1 MGDFAMK
8 KRFLLMLAAILAIA
22 TVTGC
27 GGNDAP
33 KAEEATVLKQ
43 EDVQE
48 ATETSSEELEETTTE
63 ESTIEETVD
72 NGMETLISR
81 FQGDWNGAL
90 IFTDCTGIYEYLQDQ
105 WTSCL
110 ARFVIDEAGAVT
122 PFVGLNVE
130 DTPFTNLQAWLDT
143 DMECMMLNGEWIT
156 VPFYETRITEYNG
169 TINLEVYIENS
180 GGSLCLVMNMR
191 HVGDEGWTDE
201 YPRISHENLE
211 YCRGMSFDELAV
223 LNGYGPGDYPE
234 ATGSASGAAT
244 SVAVDLGE
252 KEGADG
258 HVELAVLKELL
269 PWMKTETDYGMPY
282 EEIAAKFGVH
292 GKYVDTFENNG
303 EQFVRY
309 RWSADDD
316 NRITITFYANPDGS
330 ETWNIT
336 TWDGLK
342 D

>member
-1 MGDFAMK
+1 MK
-8 KRFLLMLAAILAIA
+8 KRFLLMLAAILVIA

-33 KAEEATVLKQ
+33 KAEEATVPKQ

-180 GGSLCLVMNMR
+180 GGSLCLIMNMR

-201 YPRISHENLE
+201 YPRLSPENIE

-223 LNGYGPGDYPE
+223 INGYEPGDYPE
-234 ATGSASGAAT
+234 AEGSTGGAAT
-244 SVAVDLGE
+244 SVPTADLGE

>member
-1 MGDFAMK
+1 MK
-8 KRFLLMLAAILAIA
+8 KKILLFMSIILIIIFF
-22 TVTGC
+22 VGC
-27 GGNDAP
+27 GFKEA
-33 KAEEATVLKQ
+33 AETKNPENENVESITQVTSVSTV
-43 EDVQE
+43 
-48 ATETSSEELEETTTE
+48 SEVEEETE
-63 ESTIEETVD
+63 EEISQNLIE
-72 NGMETLISR
+72 R
-81 FQGDWNGAL
+81 FQGDWNGAM
-90 IFTDCTGIYEYLQDQ
+90 IFTDCTGKYEYLQDE

-110 ARFVIDEAGAVT
+110 ARFIIDEKGNIT
-122 PFVGLNVE
+122 PFLGVYVE
-130 DTPFTNLQAWLDT
+130 DTPFTNLQAWLDM
-143 DMECMMLNGEWIT
+143 DMECMMLNGEWISA
-156 VPFYETRITEYNG
+156 PFYETRVTEYNG
-169 TINLEVYIENS
+169 TIHLEVYIEKDS
-180 GGSLCLVMNMR
+180 GSLCMFMNMR
-191 HVGDEGWTDE
+191 RLGDEGWTDE
-201 YPRISHENLE
+201 YPGLSSENLA

-223 LNGYGPGDYPE
+223 INGYAPGDYLE
-234 ATGSASGAAT
+234 AENSTGTVSTSAA
-244 SVAVDLGE
+244 AVDLGE

-258 HVELAVLKELL
+258 HVELAVLKEVL

-316 NRITITFYANPDGS
+316 NRITITFYANEDGS

>member
-1 MGDFAMK
+1 MK
-8 KRFLLMLAAILAIA
+8 KRFLLMLAAILVIA

-33 KAEEATVLKQ
+33 KAEEATVPKQ

-90 IFTDCTGIYEYLQDQ
+90 IFTECTGIYEYLQDQ
-105 WTSCL
+105 WTSCI

-122 PFVGLNVE
+122 PFIGLNVE

-201 YPRISHENLE
+201 YPRLSTENIE

-234 ATGSASGAAT
+234 AEGSTWGASTSAAT
-244 SVAVDLGE
+244 VDLGE

-316 NRITITFYANPDGS
+316 NRITITFYANADGS

>member
-1 MGDFAMK
+1 MK
-8 KRFLLMLAAILAIA
+8 KRFLLMLAAILVIA

-33 KAEEATVLKQ
+33 KAEEATVPKQ

-90 IFTDCTGIYEYLQDQ
+90 IFAECTGIYEYLQDQ
-105 WTSCL
+105 WTSCI

-122 PFVGLNVE
+122 PFIGLNVE

-201 YPRISHENLE
+201 YPRLSTENIE

-223 LNGYGPGDYPE
+223 LNGYEAGDYPE
-234 ATGSASGAAT
+234 AEGSTGGAAT
-244 SVAVDLGE
+244 SVPTADLAE
-252 KEGADG
+252 KEHNDLEIKTARAEGLRDCRKLMTLAKAG
-258 HVELAVLKELL
+258 KYNGYLLEGMGCPGGCVAGPGTILPVEK
-269 PWMKTETDYGMPY
+269 
-282 EEIAAKFGVH
+282 AAKFVE
-292 GKYVDTFENNG
+292 KYSKE
-303 EQFVRY
+303 
-309 RWSADDD
+309 A
-316 NRITITFYANPDGS
+316 
-330 ETWNIT
+330 IT
-336 TWDGLK
+336 TSPTDSPFRHVGEEL

>member
-1 MGDFAMK
+1 MK
-8 KRFLLMLAAILAIA
+8 KRFLLMLAPILVIA

-27 GGNDAP
+27 GGNDTP
-33 KAEEATVLKQ
+33 KAE
-43 EDVQE
+43 E

-63 ESTIEETVD
+63 EPTIEETVD

-90 IFTDCTGIYEYLQDQ
+90 VFTDCTGIYEYLQDQ

-110 ARFVIDEAGAVT
+110 ARFVIDEAGVVT
-122 PFVGLNVE
+122 PFIGLNVE

-180 GGSLCLVMNMR
+180 EGALCLVMNMR

-201 YPRISHENLE
+201 YPRLSPENLE

-234 ATGSASGAAT
+234 ATGSASVAAT
-244 SVAVDLGE
+244 SVAADLGE

>member
-1 MGDFAMK
+1 MK
-8 KRFLLMLAAILAIA
+8 KRFLLLIAAMLTIV
-22 TVTGC
+22 TVAGC
-27 GGNDAP
+27 GGKDTP
-33 KAEEATVLKQ
+33 K
-43 EDVQE
+43 
-48 ATETSSEELEETTTE
+48 EETQETAVSEVSDGSAAVKTESDTTE
-63 ESTIEETVD
+63 EPVTETAD
-72 NGMETLISR
+72 NGMAPLISR

-122 PFVGLNVE
+122 PFIGLNVQ

-180 GGSLCLVMNMR
+180 EGSLCLVMNMR

-201 YPRISHENLE
+201 YPGLSPENLA

-223 LNGYGPGDYPE
+223 INGYGPGDYPE
-234 ATGSASGAAT
+234 AAENAGGVST
-244 SVAVDLGE
+244 SVAEVDLGE

-258 HVELAVLKELL
+258 HVELAVLKEVL

-303 EQFVRY
+303 EKFVRY

-330 ETWNIT
+330 ETWNLT
-336 TWDGLK
+336 AWDGLK

>member
-1 MGDFAMK
+1 MK
-8 KRFLLMLAAILAIA
+8 KRLLLLAAAILIIAAIA
-22 TVTGC
+22 GC
-27 GGNDAP
+27 GGSDTP
-33 KAEEATVLKQ
+33 KTEEGTTVKQEEAQETVG
-43 EDVQE
+43 
-48 ATETSSEELEETTTE
+48 TSSEESKEPTLEEAI
-63 ESTIEETVD
+63 IEETAD
-72 NGMETLISR
+72 NGMADLISR

-110 ARFVIDEAGAVT
+110 ARFVIDEAGTVT
-122 PFVGLNVE
+122 PFIGLNVE

-201 YPRISHENLE
+201 YPGLSPENLA

-223 LNGYGPGDYPE
+223 INGYGPGDYPE
-234 ATGSASGAAT
+234 AAESAGGVSASAAE
-244 SVAVDLGE
+244 VDLGE

-258 HVELAVLKELL
+258 HVELAVLKEVL

-303 EQFVRY
+303 EKFVRY

-330 ETWNIT
+330 ETWNLT
-336 TWDGLK
+336 AWDGLK

>member
-1 MGDFAMK
+1 MK
-8 KRFLLMLAAILAIA
+8 KRFLRIAAVILMIAAIA
-22 TVTGC
+22 GC
-27 GGNDAP
+27 GGSDVP
-33 KAEEATVLKQ
+33 KTEEGAVSKQ
-43 EDVQE
+43 EEDQQAVSEVPEMPEEIADAGNEEQL
-48 ATETSSEELEETTTE
+48 TEKTADS
-63 ESTIEETVD
+63 
-72 NGMETLISR
+72 GMQALISK

-110 ARFVIDEAGAVT
+110 ARFVIDEAGTVT
-122 PFVGLNVE
+122 PFIGLNVE

-191 HVGDEGWTDE
+191 RVGDEGWTDE
-201 YPRISHENLE
+201 YPGLSPENLA
-211 YCRGMSFDELAV
+211 YCRGMTFDELAAI
-223 LNGYGPGDYPE
+223 NGYGPGDYPE
-234 ATGSASGAAT
+234 AAGNAGGVSVSAAA
-244 SVAVDLGE
+244 DLGE

-330 ETWNIT
+330 ETWNLT
-336 TWDGLK
+336 AWDGLK